1 MLKFLN
7 YFQFLFELYILVQ
20 SDFIKTLGLSFC
32 TYLWAL
38 PDCDINKILTK
49 IIPSTLENIREKVK
63 TLDKEYTFL
72 RNYGIHSKNNSI
84 RSPVKFKQ
92 SPLNYMHSCLHN
104 AELHFQQLFCKT
116 RDLQDLLNKVL
127 NKLVLTLIRISLIF
141 LFSIK
146 DGFRI

>member
-72 RNYGIHSKNNSI
+72 RNYGIHSENNSI
-84 RSPVKFKQ
+84 RSI
-92 SPLNYMHSCLHN
+92 
-104 AELHFQQLFCKT
+104 T
-116 RDLQDLLNKVL
+116 
-127 NKLVLTLIRISLIF
+127 
-141 LFSIK
+141 
-146 DGFRI
+146 G